1 MPIPIEQHEE
11 TNEINVRLRKR
22 AVLEKSS
29 GAYKHRY
36 KKTHTCDAF
45 VCEFETIKNEDIIE
59 KTLTLAGRLI
69 AKRGHGKAI
78 FGNILDETGTSQIY
92 IREDA
97 LGQEKFSEV
106 LDMDIGDFI
115 GVQGT
120 PFRTNRGE
128 LSLRIT
134 KAEILTKSLLPLPEK
149 YHGLQDKETRYRK
162 RYIDLVANAEVRET
176 FKKRSDII
184 LNIRNFLNSKNFME
198 VETPILSNI
207 YGGASAK
214 PFTTFHNELKQN
226 LFLRIALELPLKRL
240 LVGGYENIF
249 EIGRVF
255 RNEGISYKHNPEY
268 TLLELY
274 QAFSDYNDM
283 MVLTEE
289 LLSYL
294 ATSIHG
300 STSVNFQGK
309 KINLSAPFKRLTF
322 QCAIK
327 EKLGVDIHNYKEL
340 FDKAKQLG
348 LEPQENISTGKLIMD
363 LYDKAIEPTL
373 IEPTFMIDHPWE
385 TSPLAKK
392 KEGNSAV
399 VERFELI
406 INGMEIANAFTE
418 LNDPVDQEE
427 RFKEQQEAKKTGDD
441 EAHPMDNDF
450 IEALK
455 YGMPPAGGLGIG
467 IDRIVMLLTDSA
479 SIRDVLFFPHMKD
492 K

>member
-1 MPIPIEQHEE
+1 
-11 TNEINVRLRKR
+11 
-22 AVLEKSS
+22 
-29 GAYKHRY
+29 
-36 KKTHTCDAF
+36 
-45 VCEFETIKNEDIIE
+45 
-59 KTLTLAGRLI
+59 
-69 AKRGHGKAI
+69 
-78 FGNILDETGTSQIY
+78 
-92 IREDA
+92 
-97 LGQEKFSEV
+97 
-106 LDMDIGDFI
+106 
-115 GVQGT
+115 
-120 PFRTNRGE
+120 
-128 LSLRIT
+128 
-134 KAEILTKSLLPLPEK
+134 
-149 YHGLQDKETRYRK
+149 
-162 RYIDLVANAEVRET
+162 
-176 FKKRSDII
+176 
-184 LNIRNFLNSKNFME
+184 
-198 VETPILSNI
+198 
-207 YGGASAK
+207 
-214 PFTTFHNELKQN
+214 
-226 LFLRIALELPLKRL
+226 
-240 LVGGYENIF
+240 
-249 EIGRVF
+249 
-255 RNEGISYKHNPEY
+255 
-268 TLLELY
+268 
-274 QAFSDYNDM
+274 M